1 MKTNIG
7 IVKSII
13 SKKLTDSFIK
23 NGHINESKNIAASFF
38 EIIKH
43 SPILQ
48 LEFKIYNNIENK
60 YINNEAIAVRY
71 IDNNLKLFENINT
84 DQIINEHKKL
94 EGFIDENAALIDTNK
109 QKLYNAI
116 ENLLYENSKKNEVP
130 NIDLIH
136 ESFIDILSYVMSNK
150 KPETVNE
157 AFIID
162 ENMINDNLIKLSID
176 KFNEKYSNLSS
187 SEINLIK
194 KITTLSDAEKE
205 NALNEWKKDVIN
217 TLNSVGKNGIED
229 KINESIDK
237 INKMNFN
244 PQTVTKNIIDLYEL
258 KNNLG

>member
-23 NGHINESKNIAASFF
+23 NGHINESKNIASSFF